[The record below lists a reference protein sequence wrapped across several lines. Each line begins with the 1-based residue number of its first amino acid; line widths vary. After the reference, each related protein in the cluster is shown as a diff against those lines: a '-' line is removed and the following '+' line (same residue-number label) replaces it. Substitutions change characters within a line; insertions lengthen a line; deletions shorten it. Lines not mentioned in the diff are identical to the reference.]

1 MNVTWKPIWINK
13 TITKF
18 LLELH
23 CVKKCPYL
31 ECFWSV
37 FSCIRP
43 EHGGRL
49 ANWKR
54 HEVKYWENIP
64 LFVQLR
70 FFTLLLHFWQ
80 FDIRKKLKWSFKQ
93 LALKFQFLSF
103 RKKMKMLRRLQ
114 INLSLKDGPQLLILL
129 LYELFEQIIYYYSP
143 WNHQHQKTIG
153 FDRFRGNRSYSIRLN
168 LANIGENP

>member
-1 MNVTWKPIWINK
+1 MNVTWKPNWINK

-80 FDIRKKLKWSFKQ
+80 FDIRKKLKWSF
-93 LALKFQFLSF
+93 FEIPIFVIS
-103 RKKMKMLRRLQ
+103 KKDENAEKVADKPF
-114 INLSLKDGPQLLILL
+114 IKGWSPAFDSAIVWIIWTNYILL
-129 LYELFEQIIYYYSP
+129 FPLKSSASE
-143 WNHQHQKTIG
+143 NHG
-153 FDRFRGNRSYSIRLN
+153 FSDRFRGNRSYSIRLN